1 MTDRDQP
8 IRDSTSALRELQ
20 EGNARYVAAKLTYRD
35 QTPERRAEVAV
46 AQHPFAVI
54 FGCSDS
60 RVPAEIV
67 FDQGLGDLF
76 VVRVAGPVLDDAV
89 LGSLEFAA
97 VELRVPLILVLGH
110 ERCGAVTAAL
120 DVVEKGTTPRGHISH
135 LVDAITP
142 AVKRAK
148 GRPGDALD
156 NAVRANVEL
165 VVEKL
170 RTSRQVLANQV
181 SSGKLRIVGARY
193 DLESGRV
200 DVIVP

>member
-1 MTDRDQP
+1 MTSRDTP
-8 IRDSTSALRELQ
+8 IRDSTDALRTLL
-20 EGNARYVAAKLTYRD
+20 EGNARYVTAKLTHPD
-35 QTPERRAEVAV
+35 QTAERRAEVAA
-46 AQHPFAVI
+46 AQHPFAAI

-76 VVRVAGPVLDDAV
+76 VVRVAGPVLDFAV

-97 VELRVPLILVLGH
+97 LELKVPLILVLGH
-110 ERCGAVTAAL
+110 ERCGAVTATLEAL
-120 DVVEKGTTPRGHISH
+120 DKGTTPTGHLTH
-135 LVDAITP
+135 LVDAISP
-142 AVKRAK
+142 AVKRAR
-148 GRPGDALD
+148 GRPGDPLD

-170 RTSRQVLANQV
+170 RTSRQVLAGQV

-193 DLESGRV
+193 DLDSGRV

>member
-1 MTDRDQP
+1 MPHPDPP
-8 IRDSTSALRELQ
+8 IPDSTSALRALL
-20 EGNARYVAAKLTYRD
+20 EGNARYVEAKLTHPD
-35 QTPERRAEVAV
+35 QTAARRAELVGE
-46 AQHPFAVI
+46 QHPFAVI

-97 VELRVPLILVLGH
+97 LELAVPLILVLGH

-120 DVVEKGTTPRGHISH
+120 DVLDKGTTPPGHISH
-135 LVDAITP
+135 LVDAISP
-142 AVKRAK
+142 AVKRVR
-148 GRPGDALD
+148 GRPGDVLD
-156 NAVRANVEL
+156 NAVRANIEL

-170 RTSRQVLANQV
+170 RTSRQVLAAQV

-193 DLESGRV
+193 DLDSGRV
-200 DVIVP
+200 DVTVP

>member
-1 MTDRDQP
+1 MPHPDPP
-8 IRDSTSALRELQ
+8 IPDSTSALRALL
-20 EGNARYVAAKLTYRD
+20 EGNARYVEAKLTHPD
-35 QTPERRAEVAV
+35 QTAARRAELVGE
-46 AQHPFAVI
+46 QHPFAVI

-97 VELRVPLILVLGH
+97 LELRVPLILVLGH

-120 DVVEKGTTPRGHISH
+120 DVLDKGTTPPGHISH
-135 LVDAITP
+135 LVDAISP
-142 AVKRAK
+142 AVKRVR
-148 GRPGDALD
+148 GRPGDVLD
-156 NAVRANVEL
+156 NAVRANIEL

-193 DLESGRV
+193 DLDRGRV
-200 DVIVP
+200 DVTVP

>member
-1 MTDRDQP
+1 MTTPDQP
-8 IRDSTSALRELQ
+8 IRDSTSALRELL

-97 VELRVPLILVLGH
+97 LELKVPLILVLGH
-110 ERCGAVTAAL
+110 ERCGAVTATLTAL
-120 DVVEKGTTPRGHISH
+120 DNGTLPPGHMSH
-135 LVDAITP
+135 LVDSISP
-142 AVKRAK
+142 AVKRAR

-170 RTSRQVLANQV
+170 RTSRQVLAGQV

-193 DLESGRV
+193 DLETGRV

>member
-1 MTDRDQP
+1 MTNPP
-8 IRDSTSALRELQ
+8 IRDSTSALRELL
-20 EGNARYVAAKLTYRD
+20 EGNARYVAARMTRPD
-35 QTPERRAEVAV
+35 QTAERRAEVAA

-76 VVRVAGPVLDDAV
+76 VVRVAGPVVDDAV

-97 VELRVPLILVLGH
+97 LELKVPLILVLGH

-120 DVVEKGTTPRGHISH
+120 AALDQGTTPPGHITA

-148 GRPGDALD
+148 GRSGDALD

-170 RTSRQVLANQV
+170 RTSRQVLAGQV

-193 DLESGRV
+193 DLEAGRV

>member
-1 MTDRDQP
+1 MPHPDAP
-8 IRDSTSALRELQ
+8 IPDSTSALRALL
-20 EGNARYVAAKLTYRD
+20 EGNARYVEAKLTHPD
-35 QTPERRAEVAV
+35 QTAARRAELVGE
-46 AQHPFAVI
+46 QHPFAVI

-97 VELRVPLILVLGH
+97 LELRVPLILVLGH

-120 DVVEKGTTPRGHISH
+120 DVLDKGTTPPGHISH
-135 LVDAITP
+135 LVDAISP
-142 AVKRAK
+142 AVKRVR
-148 GRPGDALD
+148 GRPGDVLD
-156 NAVRANVEL
+156 NAVRANIEL

-193 DLESGRV
+193 DLDRGRV
-200 DVIVP
+200 DVTVP

>member
-1 MTDRDQP
+1 MTNPP
-8 IRDSTSALRELQ
+8 IRDSTSALRELL
-20 EGNARYVAAKLTYRD
+20 EGNARYVAARMTRPD
-35 QTPERRAEVAV
+35 QTAERRAEVAA

-76 VVRVAGPVLDDAV
+76 VVRVAGPVIDDAV

-97 VELRVPLILVLGH
+97 LELKVPLILVLGH

-120 DVVEKGTTPRGHISH
+120 AAVDQGTTPPGHITA

-148 GRPGDALD
+148 GRSGDALD

-170 RTSRQVLANQV
+170 RTSRQVLAGQV

-193 DLESGRV
+193 DLEAGRV

>member
-1 MTDRDQP
+1 MTNRDSLR
-8 IRDSTSALRELQ
+8 RDSTTALRELL
-20 EGNARYVAAKLTYRD
+20 EGNARYVAAKQTYRD
-35 QTPERRAEVAV
+35 QTPERRAEVAA
-46 AQHPFAVI
+46 AQYPFAVI

-97 VELRVPLILVLGH
+97 LELKVPLIVVLGH
-110 ERCGAVTAAL
+110 ERCGAVSATLAAL
-120 DVVEKGTTPRGHISH
+120 EKDTLPPGHISH
-135 LVDAITP
+135 LVDAISP
-142 AVKRAK
+142 AVKRVK
-148 GRPGDALD
+148 GRSGDPLD

-165 VVEKL
+165 IVEKL
-170 RTSRQVLANQV
+170 RISRQVLAAQV
-181 SSGKLRIVGARY
+181 SSGKLRIIGARY
-193 DLESGRV
+193 DLDSGRV

>member
-1 MTDRDQP
+1 MTNRNPP
-8 IRDSTSALRELQ
+8 IRDSTAALRELL

-35 QTPERRAEVAV
+35 QTPERRAEVAA

-97 VELRVPLILVLGH
+97 LELGVPLILVLGH

-120 DVVEKGTTPRGHISH
+120 DVLDKGTTPRGHISH

-142 AVKRAK
+142 AVKRVK
-148 GRPGDALD
+148 GRAGDPLD
-156 NAVRANVEL
+156 NAVRANVEGI
-165 VVEKL
+165 VEKL
-170 RTSRQVLANQV
+170 RTSRQVLAAQV

-193 DLESGRV
+193 DLDSGRV

>member
-1 MTDRDQP
+1 MTTRDPP
-8 IRDSTSALRELQ
+8 IPDSTSALRALL
-20 EGNARYVAAKLTYRD
+20 EGNARYVEAKLTHPD
-35 QTPERRAEVAV
+35 QTAARRAELVGE
-46 AQHPFAVI
+46 QHPFAVI

-97 VELRVPLILVLGH
+97 LELRVPLILVLGH

-120 DVVEKGTTPRGHISH
+120 DVVEKGTTPPGHISH
-135 LVDAITP
+135 LVDAISP
-142 AVKRAK
+142 AVKRVR

-156 NAVRANVEL
+156 NAVRANIEL

-170 RTSRQVLANQV
+170 RASRQVLAAQV

-193 DLESGRV
+193 NLNSGRV

>member
-1 MTDRDQP
+1 MTSHDSPRL
-8 IRDSTSALRELQ
+8 DSTSALRELL
-20 EGNARYVAAKLTYRD
+20 EGNARYVAARMTHPDLTA
-35 QTPERRAEVAV
+35 ERRAEVAA
-46 AQHPFAVI
+46 AQYPFAVI

-97 VELRVPLILVLGH
+97 LELHVPLILVLGH

-120 DVVEKGTTPRGHISH
+120 AAVDQGTTPSGHITH

-142 AVKRAK
+142 AVKRAR

-170 RTSRQVLANQV
+170 RTSRQVLAAQV
-181 SSGKLRIVGARY
+181 SSGTLRIVGARY

>member
-1 MTDRDQP
+1 MTNPNPP
-8 IRDSTSALRELQ
+8 IRDSTSALRALM
-20 EGNARYVAAKLTYRD
+20 EGNARYVDAKLTAPD
-35 QTPERRAEVAV
+35 QTAARRAEVAV

-97 VELRVPLILVLGH
+97 LELAVPLILVLGH

-120 DVVEKGTTPRGHISH
+120 DVLDKGTTPPGHISH
-135 LVDAITP
+135 LVDAISP
-142 AVKRAK
+142 AVKRVR
-148 GRPGDALD
+148 GRPGDVLD
-156 NAVRANVEL
+156 NAVRANIEL

-170 RTSRQVLANQV
+170 RTSRQVLAAQV

-193 DLESGRV
+193 DLDSGRV
-200 DVIVP
+200 DVTVP

>member
-1 MTDRDQP
+1 MTNARPP
-8 IRDSTSALRELQ
+8 IRDSTSALRELL
-20 EGNARYVAAKLTYRD
+20 EGNTRYVAARMTHPDLTA
-35 QTPERRAEVAV
+35 ERRAEVSAV
-46 AQHPFAVI
+46 QHPFAVI
-54 FGCSDS
+54 FGCSDL

-89 LGSLEFAA
+89 LGSLEFATL
-97 VELRVPLILVLGH
+97 ELGVPLILVLGH
-110 ERCGAVTAAL
+110 ERCGAVTATL
-120 DVVEKGTTPRGHISH
+120 DTLEKGTVPPGHLSH
-135 LVDAITP
+135 LVDAISP

-156 NAVRANVEL
+156 NAVRANIEL

-170 RTSRQVLANQV
+170 RTSRQVLAGQV

-193 DLESGRV
+193 DLDSGRV